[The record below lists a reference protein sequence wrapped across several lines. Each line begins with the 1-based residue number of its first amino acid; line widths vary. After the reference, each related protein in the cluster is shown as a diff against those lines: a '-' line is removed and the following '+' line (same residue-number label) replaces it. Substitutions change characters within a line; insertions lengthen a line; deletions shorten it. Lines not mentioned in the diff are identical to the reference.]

1 MLWVLTGYRE
11 NRKPKMKK
19 AITLILAG
27 IICLLCFAGCC
38 PYKSSYKA
46 VAFVHS
52 NTDDSAKMN
61 FSEFEGTIVFEL
73 KSQNGSQAKLKYSA
87 KLQKGNAQIYYDHD
101 GTKKKLFSAREGE
114 QERGFVKG
122 LTNEKVYIIVETNG
136 KCEDGEMSFEVD

>member
-1 MLWVLTGYRE
+1 
-11 NRKPKMKK
+11 MKK
-19 AITLILAG
+19 VVTLIFAAMF
-27 IICLLCFAGCC
+27 CLLCLAGCC

-52 NTDDSAKMN
+52 NNEDSAKMN

-73 KSQNGSQAKLKYSA
+73 KCKNASQAKLKYSA

-114 QERGFVKG
+114 QVNGSVKG
-122 LTNEKVYIIVETNG
+122 LTNETVYIIVETNG
-136 KCEDGEMSFEVD
+136 KCEDGEMTFEVDR